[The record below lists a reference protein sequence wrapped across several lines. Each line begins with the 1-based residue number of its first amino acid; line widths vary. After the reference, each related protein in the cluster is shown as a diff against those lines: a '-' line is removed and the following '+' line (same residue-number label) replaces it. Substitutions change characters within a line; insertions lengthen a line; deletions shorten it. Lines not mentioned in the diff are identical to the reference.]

1 MGGPPAPIHPP
12 EPTDAVRYVEGNS
25 FRCSGSHTRCC
36 ITAALVVCARRQYER
51 YDLTAER
58 LPSRL
63 LFSDVCWTVDSSGL
77 W

>member
-1 MGGPPAPIHPP
+1 M
-12 EPTDAVRYVEGNS
+12 
-25 FRCSGSHTRCC
+25 
-36 ITAALVVCARRQYER
+36 TAALVVCARRQYER